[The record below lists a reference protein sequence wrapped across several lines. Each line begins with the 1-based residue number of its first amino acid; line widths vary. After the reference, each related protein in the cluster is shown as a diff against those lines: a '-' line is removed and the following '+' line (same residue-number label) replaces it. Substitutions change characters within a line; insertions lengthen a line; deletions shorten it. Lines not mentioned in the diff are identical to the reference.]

1 LFDGSK
7 FTFYKTE
14 FEQKEELGNP
24 DASKTDGLK
33 SANYEKL
40 VNGVVQKGDHIY
52 NDDVLIG
59 RYMPI
64 AKGKDEKFVYTDRS
78 IVYKE
83 DEEAI
88 VHNVIVDRNEDDAR
102 FCKVSLRKIR
112 PVAVGDKFSSRAG
125 QKGIAALLMREADMP
140 FDKNGIR
147 PTLIFNPHGRLEAVV
162 IQQWIASCS
171 YMLLTQ

>member
-1 LFDGSK
+1 MSGIIDNQEDSLIVNKAAVERGLFDGSK

-40 VNGVVQKGDHIY
+40 VNGIVQKGQHIKE
-52 NDDVLIG
+52 DDVLIG

-64 AKGKDEKFVYTDRS
+64 PKGKDEKYIYTDRS

-88 VHNVIVDRNEDDAR
+88 VHNTIVDRNEDQISVLV
-102 FCKVSLRKIR
+102 VSKYT
-112 PVAVGDKFSSRAG
+112 ASW
-125 QKGIAALLMREADMP
+125 
-140 FDKNGIR
+140 
-147 PTLIFNPHGRLEAVV
+147 FNN
-162 IQQWIASCS
+162 QQRS
-171 YMLLTQ
+171 

>member
-1 LFDGSK
+1 MFDGSK

-40 VNGVVQKGDHIY
+40 SNGIVQKGDHIV

-64 AKGKDEKFVYTDRS
+64 PKGKDEKYLYTDRS

-88 VHNVIVDRNEDDAR
+88 VHNVIVDRNEDDMR
-102 FCKVSLRKIR
+102 FAKVSLRKIR
-112 PVAVGDKFSSRAG
+112 SVAVGDKFSSRAG
-125 QKGIAALLMREADMP
+125 QKGICALLMKEADMP
-140 FDKNGIR
+140 FDRNGIR
-147 PTLIFNPHGRLEAVV
+147 PSLLFNPHGKNLVCHSRLV
-162 IQQWIASCS
+162 IGG
-171 YMLLTQ
+171 